1 MDSYLVYQLTKDH
14 AFKTDYS
21 NASRTQMFNVSA
33 LDWDE
38 ELISLFG
45 IKKEMLAE
53 ICDSN
58 ALYGYTDFDGY
69 LEEAIPIHGVMG
81 DSHGALYG
89 QGCVNPGMI
98 KATYGTGSSIMM
110 NVGEKPIFSDKGVV
124 TSLAWSLS
132 GKVNYVLE

>member
-69 LEEAIPIHGVMG
+69 LEEAIPIHGVLPL
-81 DSHGALYG
+81 HGLF
-89 QGCVNPGMI
+89 P
-98 KATYGTGSSIMM
+98 
-110 NVGEKPIFSDKGVV
+110 V
-124 TSLAWSLS
+124 T
-132 GKVNYVLE
+132 

>member
-1 MDSYLVYQLTKDH
+1 
-14 AFKTDYS
+14 
-21 NASRTQMFNVSA
+21 MFNVSA

-58 ALYGYTDFDGY
+58 ALYGYTDFDGS
-69 LEEAIPIHGVMG
+69 LEEASPIHGVMG

-132 GKVNYVLE
+132 GKVNYRTDCLRKGNRRTG

>member
-1 MDSYLVYQLTKDH
+1 MDSYLVYQLTKDR

-124 TSLAWSLS
+124 TSLAWSFPV
-132 GKVNYVLE
+132 K